1 MKRGLIIGLV
11 LGLSGAAAGVL
22 LVPGGLELAEMKF
35 RDENVRE
42 ALAAFEKRWA
52 EGDHSRE
59 VAVRLSDLYLRI
71 SELDKAAAILED
83 YLAREAYDL
92 EMRLR
97 LAQIHVD
104 SQRTQ
109 EAINVLMGISRA
121 DADAATLR
129 KLAALQDFAGQARAR
144 ARTLALLCETGE
156 ANFQE
161 YVDAARQ
168 FAQEGAHERALTLLY
183 NAAQRFPDAMTL
195 TFVNFFIALS
205 LDAGRTD
212 LALAIGRHWWERARD
227 GTAFENVLAQF
238 LRVNAPLPALQFS
251 RLIAPLAPGDAR
263 TQVAAAGLESIYGD
277 SGLALQMLRALR
289 DGKRLTLEGASL
301 LIDLAMRRGLMDE
314 AFSVAEE
321 APFPAL
327 PRWLKGGLAGQ
338 AQILSRADFAK
349 TVLAQYPEGAA
360 PEPALIGR
368 LKLAAG
374 DRNGAL
380 RMARASA
387 ALSSPDSAER
397 LDLVQ
402 LYLDL
407 NERAKAL
414 AALAPLRAMVA
425 TMPVDDLPPL
435 IIAAARLDENALAL
449 AAAERFA
456 RVRPGSAANV
466 MLARAY
472 AVAGRGQEAIELLTG
487 MDLTRDDVE
496 EAWLAALRALGER
509 EALQEHLYRRLL
521 QSPLTAERRLSLL
534 YALNDSGPPFL
545 SGIEAV
551 AAQIENELEG
561 ETSPAGRTIRLSLL
575 GVIDPQRALPWL
587 EAAALADPVRDGPS
601 YVDAL
606 RKLNRRD
613 ALIGF
618 VARVL
623 PQMPDGPAAD
633 GFLYVLIE
641 LKAYEAALP
650 GLEARAR
657 ARGGDWDAAFL
668 DALKATGNRERLIAY
683 ARDIAQAQGVSV
695 ERRRALAFILL
706 EAGAREEAES
716 IFYVLAEESGPLSQD
731 AQQLLF
737 LFGPRPSADRI
748 AYLLRQAEGSSG
760 PARAQWLMHVVNA
773 GAPGDAL
780 RVARAMMG
788 DAYDRGFAMV
798 MTAALAARKDAAGF
812 GPLTSLILAHE
823 GDGKALLSMAR
834 DADAAVAQGDAYSL
848 YRAAGEKGEAAGF
861 EGAASAAL
869 AMARP
874 REALAMLDAFARA
887 GGKSYTA
894 DFLTGE
900 ALYAINRKRD
910 ARSHYERALAGA
922 AAAPANAK
930 PALRITA
937 LSLIRLGRIEEAKP
951 AIERLLAAHP
961 GERGIRAEIGG
972 ALIDAGA
979 LGLAS
984 QILEG
989 QG

>member
-1 MKRGLIIGLV
+1 MKRGLVIGLV
-11 LGLSGAAAGVL
+11 LGLAGAASGVL

-59 VAVRLSDLYLRI
+59 IAVRLSDLYLRI
-71 SELDKAAAILED
+71 SELDKAAAILEIF
-83 YLAREAYDL
+83 LAQEGYDL

-104 SQRTQ
+104 SQRPK
-109 EAINVLMGISRA
+109 EAIAVLLGIA
-121 DADAATLR
+121 GEDADAQTLR
-129 KLAALQDFAGQARAR
+129 LLAALQNFTGDARAR
-144 ARTLALLCETGE
+144 ARTLAILCETGAASFDE
-156 ANFQE
+156 HVA
-161 YVDAARQ
+161 AARQ
-168 FAQEGAHERALTLLY
+168 FAQEGDHERALTLLY
-183 NAAQRFPDAMTL
+183 NAGRRYPEAITL
-195 TFVNFFIALS
+195 TYVNFFIALS
-205 LDAGRTD
+205 LDASRAD
-212 LALAIGRHWWERARD
+212 LSLAMGRHWWERARD
-227 GTAFENVLAQF
+227 ASAFENVLAQY
-238 LRVNAPLPALQFS
+238 LRVNAPLEALQFS

-263 TQVAAAGLESIYGD
+263 TQVAAAGLESLYGD
-277 SGLALQMLRALR
+277 SGLALQMLRSLR
-289 DGKRLTLEGASL
+289 DAKRLPLEGAAL

-314 AFSVAEE
+314 AFAVAEE

-327 PRWLKGGLAGQ
+327 PRWVKGGLAGQ
-338 AQILSRADFAK
+338 AQLLSRADFAS
-349 TVLAQYPEGAA
+349 TALAQYGESDVS
-360 PEPALIGR
+360 EPALVGR
-368 LKLAAG
+368 LMLAAG
-374 DRNGAL
+374 DRSGAS

-387 ALSSPDSAER
+387 ALSSPDAPER

-402 LYLDL
+402 LHLDL
-407 NERAKAL
+407 GERDKAL
-414 AALAPLRAMVA
+414 RALAPLRDMVA
-425 TMPVDDLPPL
+425 NMAVDDLPPL
-435 IIAAARLDENALAL
+435 IIAAARLEQNALAL
-449 AAAERFA
+449 EAAERFSQL
-456 RVRPGSAANV
+456 RPGSAANV

-472 AVAGRGQEAIELLTG
+472 AVSGRGQEALELLTG

-496 EAWLAALRALGER
+496 EAYLAALRALGER

-545 SGIEAV
+545 SGIDAV
-551 AAQIENELEG
+551 AAMLERELRE
-561 ETSPAGRTIRLSLL
+561 ETSPAGRSIRLSLL
-575 GVIDPQRALPWL
+575 GVIDPERALPWL

-601 YVDAL
+601 YVDVL

-613 ALIGF
+613 ALIAYGT
-618 VARVL
+618 RVL

-633 GFLYVLIE
+633 GILYVLIE
-641 LKAYEAALP
+641 LKAWDAALP

-668 DALKATGNRERLIAY
+668 DALKATGNRDRLIAY
-683 ARDIAQAQGVSV
+683 ARDIAQAPGVTA

-706 EAGAREEAES
+706 EAGAREEAEA
-716 IFYVLAEESGPLSQD
+716 IFFVLAEESGPLSPD

-748 AYLLRQAEGSSG
+748 AYLMRQAEGASG

-773 GAPGDAL
+773 GAPADAL
-780 RVARAMMG
+780 RAARAMMG
-788 DAYDRGFAMV
+788 DAYDRDFALV
-798 MTAALAARKDAAGF
+798 ISAALAAQKDAGGF
-812 GPLTSLILAHE
+812 APLAQLALAHE
-823 GDGKALLSMAR
+823 RDSKALLAMAR
-834 DADAAVAQGDAYSL
+834 DAEAASALGDAFAL
-848 YRAAGEKGEAAGF
+848 FRAAGEQGDAAGF
-861 EGAASAAL
+861 EGAASAAM

-874 REALAMLDAFARA
+874 RDALAMLEAFARA

-894 DFLTGE
+894 DFLTAE
-900 ALYAINRKRD
+900 ALHALNRKRD
-910 ARSHYERALAGA
+910 ARSHFERALAGA
-922 AAAPANAK
+922 AAAPASAK

-937 LSLIRLGRIEEAKP
+937 LCLIRLGRIDEARP
-951 AIERLLAAHP
+951 AIDRLLAAHP

>member
-1 MKRGLIIGLV
+1 MKRGLVIGLV
-11 LGLSGAAAGVL
+11 LGLAGTAAGVL

-42 ALAAFEKRWA
+42 ALIAFEQRWT

-71 SELDKAAAILED
+71 SELDKAAAILETF
-83 YLAREAYDL
+83 LAQEGYDL

-104 SQRTQ
+104 SQRPR
-109 EAINVLMGISRA
+109 EAITVLLGIARE

-129 KLAALQDFAGQARAR
+129 RLAALQDFTGDARAR
-144 ARTLALLCETGE
+144 ARTLLILCETGE
-156 ANFQE
+156 ASFDE
-161 YVDAARQ
+161 HVAAARQ

-183 NAAQRFPDAMTL
+183 NAARRHPDAITL
-195 TFVNFFIALS
+195 TFLNFFIALS
-205 LDAGRTD
+205 LDANRAD
-212 LALAIGRHWWERARD
+212 LALAMGRHWWERARD
-227 GTAFENVLAQF
+227 AQAFENVLAQY
-238 LRVNAPLPALQFS
+238 LRVNAPVEALQFS
-251 RLIAPLAPGDAR
+251 RLIAPLSPGDAR
-263 TQVAAAGLESIYGD
+263 TQVAAAGLEAIYGD

-289 DGKRLTLEGASL
+289 DGKRLPLEGSAL

-314 AFSVAEE
+314 AFAVAEE

-327 PRWLKGGLAGQ
+327 PRWVKGGLAGQ
-338 AQILSRADFAK
+338 AILLSRADFAR
-349 TVLAQYPEGAA
+349 TVLSQYSDGGGV
-360 PEPALIGR
+360 EPALAGR

-374 DRNGAL
+374 DRNGAS

-387 ALSSPDSAER
+387 ALSDPSAPER

-402 LYLDL
+402 LHLDL
-407 NERAKAL
+407 GEREKAL
-414 AALAPLRAMVA
+414 RALAPLRDMVA
-425 TMPVDDLPPL
+425 AMEADDLPPL
-435 IIAAARLDENALAL
+435 IIAAARLDQNRLAL
-449 AAAERFA
+449 EAAERFSLL
-456 RVRPGSAANV
+456 RPGSAANV

-472 AVAGRGQEAIELLTG
+472 AVSGRGQEALELLTG
-487 MDLTRDDVE
+487 MDLTREDVE
-496 EAWLAALRALGER
+496 EAYLAALRAMGER
-509 EALQEHLYRRLL
+509 AALQEHLYRRLL

-534 YALNDSGPPFL
+534 YALNDSGPPFIA
-545 SGIEAV
+545 GIDAV
-551 AAQIENELEG
+551 ATMLERELQE
-561 ETSPAGRTIRLSLL
+561 EISPAGRSIRLSLL
-575 GVIDPQRALPWL
+575 GVIDPERALPWL
-587 EAAALADPVRDGPS
+587 ETAALDDPVRDGPS

-613 ALIGF
+613 ALVAY

-623 PQMPDGPAAD
+623 PQMPDGQAAD

-641 LKAYEAALP
+641 LKAWDAALP

-668 DALKATGNRERLIAY
+668 DALKATGNRDRLIAY
-683 ARDIAQAQGVSV
+683 ARDIAQAPGVTA
-695 ERRRALAFILL
+695 ERRRSLAFILL
-706 EAGAREEAES
+706 EAGAREEAEA
-716 IFYVLAEESGPLSQD
+716 IFIVLAEESGPLSPD

-748 AYLLRQAEGSSG
+748 AYLMRQAEGASG

-773 GAPGDAL
+773 GAPDEAL
-780 RVARAMMG
+780 AVARAMMG
-788 DAYDRGFAMV
+788 ETYDRDFALV
-798 MTAALAARKDAAGF
+798 ISAALAAQKDARGF
-812 GPLTSLILAHE
+812 APLAQVALTHE
-823 GDGKALLSMAR
+823 RDGKVLLAMAR
-834 DADAAVAQGDAYSL
+834 DAEAASALGDAFAL
-848 YRAAGEKGEAAGF
+848 FRGAGEKGEVSGY
-861 EGAASAAL
+861 EGAASAAM

-874 REALAMLDAFARA
+874 RDALAMLEAFARS
-887 GGKSYTA
+887 GGKSFTA
-894 DFLTGE
+894 DFLTAE
-900 ALYAINRKRD
+900 ALYALNRKRD
-910 ARSHYERALAGA
+910 AHSHYERALSGA
-922 AAAPANAK
+922 VAAPANAR

-937 LSLIRLGRIEEAKP
+937 LCLIRLGRIDEARP
-951 AIERLLAAHP
+951 AIDRLLAAHP

-984 QILEG
+984 QILEE